1 MEFTPWSLFVD
12 VGIVSLLL
20 VIGTLLRAKVKFIQ
34 SLFLPASMIAG
45 FLGLLLGPSGVNI
58 LPFSDQIATYPG
70 VLIAVIFG
78 AIPIGAAK
86 VPWKKLAGRV
96 RNMWSYSMLLTVL
109 MWGGGALFGLAI
121 LNVIF
126 NDLHVGFGLILG
138 AGFLGGHGTA
148 AALGQG
154 FAIQGWEEALTL
166 GMTSATIGMVVAV
179 LGGLFLIKRS
189 TQRGHTSFISSFND
203 LPEELRTGLVN
214 RKNRKALGDDTIS
227 PISIDPLIFHV
238 ALVSLVVAGAYFLTN
253 FGNSLFPQ
261 IAIPLFSIAFLL
273 GLFLQF
279 VLRKTK
285 SDDYVDQRI
294 ITRISGGATDLL
306 VAFGI
311 ASINIAV
318 VVEYA
323 VPLLALFVFGI
334 IWAYCIFRFI
344 APRLF
349 DNYWFERAI
358 FGWGWSTGTV
368 AMGLALL
375 RIVDP
380 ELKSKTLDD
389 YAISYLGMVPPEMLI
404 ITMAPILFSIGLP
417 WVFPVTLLLTGI
429 IIILVYKKKGW
440 WVTEDPYNRNQSSQS
455 KSA

>member
-1 MEFTPWSLFVD
+1 MEFTPWALFID
-12 VGIVSLLL
+12 VGIVSFLLI
-20 VIGTLLRAKVKFIQ
+20 IGTLLRAKVKFVQ

-45 FLGLLLGPSGVNI
+45 FLGLLLGPSGINI
-58 LPFSDQIATYPG
+58 LPFSDQIASYPG

-78 AIPIGAAK
+78 AIPIGAVK

-96 RNMWSYSMLLTVL
+96 RNMWSYSMLLTTL
-109 MWGGGALFGLAI
+109 MWGGGALFGLAV
-121 LNVIF
+121 LGFIF
-126 NDLHVGFGLILG
+126 TDLHVGFGLILG

-154 FAIQGWEEALTL
+154 FAIQGWDEALTL
-166 GMTSATIGMVVAV
+166 GMTSATIGMIVAV
-179 LGGLFLIKRS
+179 LGGLFLIKKS
-189 TQRGHTSFISSFND
+189 TKKGHTSFISSFED
-203 LPEELRTGLVN
+203 LPQELRTGLVDRNN
-214 RKNRKALGDDTIS
+214 RNVLGEDTIS

-238 ALVSLVVAGAYFLTN
+238 ALVSMVVAGAYFITN

-279 VLRKTK
+279 VMRKTN
-285 SDDYVDQRI
+285 SDDYVDQRV

-311 ASINIAV
+311 
-318 VVEYA
+318 
-323 VPLLALFVFGI
+323 
-334 IWAYCIFRFI
+334 IWAYLIFRFV
-344 APRLF
+344 APRIF
-349 DNYWFERAI
+349 DTYWFERAI

-380 ELKSKTLDD
+380 DLKSKTLDD

-417 WVFPVTLLLTGI
+417 WVFPAVLLLTAI
-429 IIILVYKKKGW
+429 TIILVFKKKGW
-440 WVTEDPYNRNQSSQS
+440 WVSEDPFNRTQSDK